1 MSEYR
6 NDPTIDFLLDKDS
19 KDSEDYANRYDQHI
33 RAMTAERLNAKSD
46 IAWELT
52 IRDQRIDGV
61 EAQLMFFLEEW
72 ESCSNVGFCP
82 ELGYP
87 VEDWCPWCKTRM
99 LLGLP
104 IARNWEEHDELRD
117 DE

>member
-6 NDPTIDFLLDKDS
+6 NDPPIDFMLDKDS

-33 RAMTAERLNAKSD
+33 HAMTAERLNSKSD

-52 IRDQRIDGV
+52 IRDQRIAKLKAALKGMAEFFGEDY
-61 EAQLMFFLEEW
+61 ECWLPAQE
-72 ESCSNVGFCP
+72 
-82 ELGYP
+82 
-87 VEDWCPWCKTRM
+87 K
-99 LLGLP
+99 
-104 IARNWEEHDELRD
+104 D